1 METAEQNV
9 DLFGTPLARFP
20 CRLDALVGRSPYPD
34 GGNDEVYTPDET
46 AAMIVDHFRPCGRV
60 CEPCKGGGAFL
71 RAMPGADWFEIAE
84 GRDFLA
90 HEGGRWDWIVT
101 NPPWSKILVFLKK
114 SLTHADNVVFLC
126 LVNALWMTA
135 RLREIQAQG
144 FGIVETM
151 IVPHPPPPWPQ
162 MGFALGATWM
172 KRGWTGGL
180 HISYPPNN
188 ALHVQPGR
196 EAGGL

>member
-1 METAEQNV
+1 
-9 DLFGTPLARFP
+9 
-20 CRLDALVGRSPYPD
+20 
-34 GGNDEVYTPDET
+34 
-46 AAMIVDHFRPCGRV
+46 MIVDHFRPCGRV

-90 HEGGRWDWIVT
+90 CEGQKWDWIVT

-114 SLTHADNVVFLC
+114 SLTHSDNVVFLC

-180 HISYPPNN
+180 NISYPPNTRIAGTGGAN
-188 ALHVQPGR
+188 AIKANARPHAEAIADSVQADVRQEVDRG
-196 EAGGL
+196 

>member
-1 METAEQNV
+1 METAEQGA

-20 CRLDALVGRSPYPD
+20 CRLDALVGRSLVPCN
-34 GGNDEVYTPDET
+34 GNDVVFTPDDL
-46 AAMIVDHFRPCGRV
+46 AALIVDHFRPCGRV

-90 HEGGRWDWIVT
+90 SEGQRWDWAVT
-101 NPPWSKILVFLKK
+101 NPPWSELRVFLRKAMQV
-114 SLTHADNVVFLC
+114 ADNVVFLC
-126 LVNALWMTA
+126 PVNAFWIKA
-135 RLREIQAQG
+135 RLRDIGQAG
-144 FGIVETM
+144 FGMVETFM
-151 IVPHPPPPWPQ
+151 VPTPPPPWPQ

-180 HISYPPNN
+180 HISYPPNKEMP
-188 ALHVQPGR
+188 VT
-196 EAGGL
+196 